1 MGRPDDKLREIRIR
15 PWGMPLRSIR
25 ATSGNRCDNPFLRNL
40 SPMSRIEGTAPDL
53 SRDRENALAMFDVSR
68 ETVSRLDRF
77 VELLLAWQSKVNLI
91 SPSTVPS
98 LWTRHVADSLQ
109 LLHLVGLPPSAAGSS
124 SPGLS
129 RRSRS
134 GGHGGNCRDDRD
146 EPRHDRAGRPG
157 EGREEGGV
165 WFDLGS
171 GGGFPGIVIACA
183 LADIPGTRVHL
194 VESNMKKASFL
205 REAVRET
212 KVPAI
217 VHAARIEALSS
228 TFAGTVDYVTARA
241 LAPLPELLE
250 WIAPF
255 MKRGAKA
262 LLLKGQDLDNELTK
276 ATKNWNIEADIV
288 PSKTSRAG
296 RILIVR
302 GLSRRLPHAPLPRA
316 PQG

>member
-1 MGRPDDKLREIRIR
+1 MDSL
-15 PWGMPLRSIR
+15 
-25 ATSGNRCDNPFLRNL
+25 A
-40 SPMSRIEGTAPDL
+40 MSWIAGTALDL
-53 SRDRENALAMFDVSR
+53 SRDREKALAMFDVSR

-77 VELLLAWQSKVNLI
+77 VELLLAWRSKTNLI
-91 SPSTVPS
+91 SPSTVSS

-109 LLHLVGLPPSAAGSS
+109 LLHLVGLPPSPSSRTLPRTRGSE
-124 SPGLS
+124 GWVK
-129 RRSRS
+129 
-134 GGHGGNCRDDRD
+134 
-146 EPRHDRAGRPG
+146 G
-157 EGREEGGV
+157 EGREGGV

-183 LADIPGTRVHL
+183 LADVPGTRVHL

-205 REAVRET
+205 REVVRET

-217 VHAARIEALSS
+217 VHAARIEMLGS
-228 TFAGTVDYVTARA
+228 TFAGRVDYVTARA

-262 LLLKGQDLDNELTK
+262 LLLKGQDLDSELTK
-276 ATKNWNIEADIV
+276 ATKSWNIEADSV
-288 PSKTSRAG
+288 PSKTGKTG

-316 PQG
+316 PEG